1 MWKSRHDVQVAA
13 LENHV
18 EYDSLLKDQNLL
30 NCRLLLIIII
40 SINVIVL
47 IIRLIKAG

>member
-1 MWKSRHDVQVAA
+1 MWKSRHVVQGAA

-30 NCRLLLIIII
+30 NLLLLIII

-47 IIRLIKAG
+47 IIRLIKEG